1 MAEFEVERSA
11 WTDREA
17 MLTSGYH
24 ELEDIVDGSGGVGS
38 KHLTLRPSRLPSRLD
53 GQRDGL

>member
-17 MLTSGYH
+17 MLTSFYH
-24 ELEDIVDGSGGVGS
+24 ELEDIVDGKSFWLLWSSDFVS
-38 KHLTLRPSRLPSRLD
+38 VRFLIL
-53 GQRDGL
+53 